1 MIAKTCWGMMRKFS
15 WMLLVLLASGDLVHS
30 GPWTRGNSDYYRRN
44 NPSVKSESSELVDD
58 TVKKEIVATAE
69 RDARNNVSAFKWWCS
84 GCLFGGIALSWAD
97 RLEPSMP
104 KNDFSGK
111 SAEYAEI
118 YEEAYKAEVK
128 KIRRSSAWRGKNQA
142 GLMSESR
149 CIGCIGGCA
158 VIILVPAALGFAAF
172 MILFAVGGLI

>member
-1 MIAKTCWGMMRKFS
+1 MRKFS
-15 WMLLVLLASGDLVHS
+15 WMLLVLLASVSLVHS
-30 GPWTRGNSDYYRRN
+30 GPWTRGNSDYYKRN

-104 KNDFSGK
+104 KNDFSGMLTWGTAASSTVISILRP
-111 SAEYAEI
+111 SAN
-118 YEEAYKAEVK
+118 
-128 KIRRSSAWRGKNQA
+128 RNQMCRTQP
-142 GLMSESR
+142 LPSTLSMST
-149 CIGCIGGCA
+149 
-158 VIILVPAALGFAAF
+158 
-172 MILFAVGGLI
+172 